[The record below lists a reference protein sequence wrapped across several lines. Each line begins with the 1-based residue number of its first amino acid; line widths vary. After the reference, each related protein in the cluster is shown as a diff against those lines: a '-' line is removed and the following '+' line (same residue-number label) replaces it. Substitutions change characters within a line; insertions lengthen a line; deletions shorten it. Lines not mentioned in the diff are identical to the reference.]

1 MKVKVSKI
9 DRDNFLLT
17 NFGREVHSFPDFSI
31 ARVNAHTRMRVGEG
45 QKFPKLI
52 VEISYLVTLD
62 EKCTHSPETRYLRQR
77 EKLIINKKVEFRPR
91 EHVVLAGEDLACLR
105 GLLIVQSI
113 TATYIP
119 VSPTTPFYPNVQNL

>member
-1 MKVKVSKI
+1 MHSFSHFFLEHAYTRTRTHKRVKVKVSKI

-62 EKCTHSPETRYLRQR
+62 EKCTHSPETRYLRQM

-91 EHVVLAGEDLACLR
+91 EHVLLAGENISSMLPRIA
-105 GLLIVQSI
+105 
-113 TATYIP
+113 A
-119 VSPTTPFYPNVQNL
+119 